1 MNSILLSD
9 FELLTSEWVQ
19 LLKASNINQFSGS
32 EAKPDEALEALSRNL
47 ERAIQVKREKASR
60 SLNTRQ
66 FELYNAMIY
75 AFCAQVDEEMLS
87 EKIREPLESPDLEDG
102 KSTWLSRLL
111 EQRIFGSR
119 NAGWSLPRS
128 IQVLAARANCDDGEL
143 ELAKVYLYVL
153 SLGFGATHSKENQGL
168 ALVRREL
175 ISMLNR
181 EETDNFVIGEHN
193 FGNVPHVSE
202 PLQRLAPF
210 ARWRNLFLRAVAA
223 VAIVTLFVYSIS
235 SIWLRVELQL

>member
-19 LLKASNINQFSGS
+19 LLKASNINQVTGS
-32 EAKPDEALEALSRNL
+32 EAKLDEALEALSRNL
-47 ERAIQVKREKASR
+47 ERAIQIKREKASR

-75 AFCAQVDEEMLS
+75 AFCAQVDEGMLS
-87 EKIREPLESPDLEDG
+87 EKIRGPLESSDLEDG

-119 NAGWSLPRS
+119 NAGWSLPKS
-128 IQVLAARANCDDGEL
+128 IQVLAARANCDDVEL

-153 SLGFGATHSKENQGL
+153 SLGFGATHSKKNQGL

-175 ISMLNR
+175 ISMLSR

-193 FGNVPHVSE
+193 FGNVPQVSV

-210 ARWRNLFLRAVAA
+210 TRWRNLFLRAVAA
-223 VAIVTLFVYSIS
+223 VAIVTLFIYLILSM
-235 SIWLRVELQL
+235 WLRVELQL